1 MPANMATHPHSST
14 PTFYI
19 PVVSPPTPAP
29 SPRLSAFDPPST
41 SIAAHLASSSSN
53 PSLSTQPHSVS
64 SFAALT
70 PALRFQHL
78 AALLAECT
86 PEELLFISTTITPL
100 LRRDFL
106 RDLPAELAFH
116 ALSFVDDPRTLAR
129 ASRVSRTWNRLLEDQ
144 WLWRRMCDV
153 HGYSVPEQDSTH
165 DCRADDREMED
176 DLDAISNISGEP
188 SVLAASL
195 LKTMFPLRPF
205 MRAHSYVQRSCLLA
219 LAGSSSLTWL
229 LPLHA
234 LARPSSVCFSVSFN
248 VRVRRILAAGW
259 VYVLRARRANFL
271 TVFISRRY
279 APYAGQVDAWCTV
292 DFPL

>member
-1 MPANMATHPHSST
+1 MPAKMAAHPHSST

-41 SIAAHLASSSSN
+41 SIAAHLAPSPSN
-53 PSLSTQPHSVS
+53 PSLSTQPHSIS
-64 SFAALT
+64 SFTALS

-116 ALSFVDDPRTLAR
+116 VLSFVDDPRTLAR

-153 HGYSVPEQDSTH
+153 HGYSVPEQDSTR
-165 DCRADDREMED
+165 DCRADDCGMED

-195 LKTMFPLRPF
+195 SKTMFLLRPF
-205 MRAHSYVQRSCLLA
+205 MQAHSYVQRSCWLA
-219 LAGSSSLTWL
+219 LAGPLSHLAASPSRPGAAIIRL
-229 LPLHA
+229 L
-234 LARPSSVCFSVSFN
+234 FSHFN
-248 VRVRRILAAGW
+248 VRVRHILAAGW